1 MSSPVAAVKNPHKA
15 GSSGLRFGVFLRGA
29 SVIAGGF
36 LVHLSL
42 GTLYTIGNLL
52 PYVVS
57 YTRARSHPENLAAA
71 TGTWVAALNI
81 SGQGLTMCLGG
92 WLEKRVGPR
101 LSTLAGGWLMSAG
114 VLASFFTI
122 KVSFWLFLLS
132 YGLVFGLGIGIAYVG
147 PLSCAMRWMPRYKG
161 VAGGFVVAGFGLG
174 ALFFDQVQ
182 SLYINP
188 HNVKPDEDGFFRDKV
203 LLDRVPFVF
212 LILGGTYAVMQLVGS
227 LFIVNPPHDLASRSR
242 KDGAHKASIIKEQY
256 KKTKRGREKQADFL
270 KVTDGTVTP
279 TTHES
284 CPSDSDLSAS
294 SEEEVEKET
303 DPLISST
310 NSMGN
315 NINTQA
321 DVLQERPTDDDNA
334 MKGTHPLRVIRTPNF
349 YHLWVM
355 FLLAGFAVNFISTL
369 YKVFGLSFID
379 DDQFLAI
386 VGSTSSILNCAGRIV
401 WGLIADRF
409 SFKFSLVFQSAVM
422 TIFLSTFYATIV
434 FGKSAFFIW
443 VCVIFFCVG
452 GNFSLFP
459 TAMAL
464 SFGPKYMSINYG
476 LLFTSQV
483 SSGVV
488 AAVLFTTLQRLL
500 DWDGTIFL
508 ATGISLAGFL
518 VTLAFVFRRYY

>member
-1 MSSPVAAVKNPHKA
+1 M
-15 GSSGLRFGVFLRGA
+15 
-29 SVIAGGF
+29 
-36 LVHLSL
+36 
-42 GTLYTIGNLL
+42 
-52 PYVVS
+52 
-57 YTRARSHPENLAAA
+57 
-71 TGTWVAALNI
+71 
-81 SGQGLTMCLGG
+81 MCLGG
-92 WLEKRVGPR
+92 WLEKRIGPR

-122 KVSFWLFLLS
+122 KASFWLFMLT

-147 PLSCAMRWMPRYKG
+147 PLSCAMRWFPRYKG

-174 ALFFDQVQ
+174 ALVFDQVQ

-188 HNVKPDEDGFFRDKV
+188 HNVEPDEDGYFRDKD

-227 LFIVNPPHDLASRSR
+227 LFIVNPPHNLESQLS
-242 KDGAHKASIIKEQY
+242 KDAPHKKASVEEGY
-256 KKTKRGREKQADFL
+256 KKKTGRKKHSDFL
-270 KVTDGTVTP
+270 RVTDGTVTP

-284 CPSDSDLSAS
+284 CPSASETSSSSS
-294 SEEEVEKET
+294 SEEEEFEKET
-303 DPLISST
+303 DPLIKSRN
-310 NSMGN
+310 NS
-315 NINTQA
+315 INSQGDTPQK
-321 DVLQERPTDDDNA
+321 RPTDNN
-334 MKGTHPLRVIRTPNF
+334 GVHPLRVIRTLNF

-355 FLLAGFAVNFISTL
+355 FLLAGFSVNFITTL
-369 YKVFGLSFID
+369 YKVFGLSFIS

-409 SFKFSLVFQSAVM
+409 SFKFSLVLQSGVM
-422 TIFLSTFYATIV
+422 TIFLSTFYATSV
-434 FGKSAFFIW
+434 LGKPAFFIW

-459 TAMAL
+459 AATAL
-464 SFGPKYMSINYG
+464 SYGPKYMSINYG

-500 DWDGTIFL
+500 GWDGTILL

-518 VTLAFVFRRYY
+518 VTLAFSFRRYY

>member
-15 GSSGLRFGVFLRGA
+15 GSSGLRFGVILRGA
-29 SVIAGGF
+29 SAIAGGF

-101 LSTLAGGWLMSAG
+101 LTTLAGGWLMSAG

-174 ALFFDQVQ
+174 ALVFDQVQ

-188 HNVKPDEDGFFRDKV
+188 HNVKPDEDGFFRDKD

-227 LFIVNPPHDLASRSR
+227 LFIVNPPHDLESRLR
-242 KDGAHKASIIKEQY
+242 KDGAHKASIKEEQY
-256 KKTKRGREKQADFL
+256 KKTKRGREKQVDFL

-284 CPSDSDLSAS
+284 CPSDSAS

-315 NINTQA
+315 NINTQT
-321 DVLQERPTDDDNA
+321 DVGPTDDNA
-334 MKGTHPLRVIRTPNF
+334 MKGTHPLRVIRTPKF

-355 FLLAGFAVNFISTL
+355 FLLAGFSVNFISTL

-379 DDQFLAI
+379 DDQFLAV

-434 FGKSAFFIW
+434 LGKSAFFIW

-483 SSGVV
+483 SSGIV